1 MSIEMK
7 RAAVRATLQ
16 VKAASDKPADG
27 IVGSFSGY
35 ASVFGVTDFGGDVVM
50 PGAFTAALAKAAAN
64 GRMPAMLWQH
74 DQEEPIGVW
83 RVMREDE
90 KGLYVEGDIADT
102 DEGRNAYALLKVGAL
117 SGMSIGYCIPDG
129 CCELVKAP
137 DGTTVFQIT
146 SVDLWEVSLVTFP
159 MNDAAR
165 VESVKYAGP
174 SMTVREFEKFLRD
187 AGNFSASQA
196 KAIAARGFK
205 SSRDVN
211 DENDEE
217 VVQLLRRL
225 SV

>member
-1 MSIEMK
+1 MAGRI
-7 RAAVRATLQ
+7 AAFFDLDKTILARSSSFAFARPFYGRRTAIVADDVGMQVVATC
-16 VKAASDKPADG
+16 S
-27 IVGSFSGY
+27 S
-35 ASVFGVTDFGGDVVM
+35 
-50 PGAFTAALAKAAAN
+50 
-64 GRMPAMLWQH
+64 
-74 DQEEPIGVW
+74 
-83 RVMREDE
+83 
-90 KGLYVEGDIADT
+90 LYVEGDIADT

-117 SGMSIGYCIPDG
+117 SGMSIGYCVPDG

-196 KAIAARGFK
+196 KAIGCLPTNPPK
-205 SSRDVN
+205 VSSSR
-211 DENDEE
+211 
-217 VVQLLRRL
+217 
-225 SV
+225 